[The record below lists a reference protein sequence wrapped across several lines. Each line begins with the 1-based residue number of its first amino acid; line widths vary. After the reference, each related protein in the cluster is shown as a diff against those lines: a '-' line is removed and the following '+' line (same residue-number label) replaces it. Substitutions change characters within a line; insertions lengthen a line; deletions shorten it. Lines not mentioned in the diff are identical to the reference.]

1 MHIQKKTIR
10 AIMEIATGILAIIV
24 IYFVIRHVSMRYS
37 HNVTSVTDTAE
48 VEKRTEFPE
57 ESINITLNGIQYKF
71 LHKVKTYLFL
81 GTDASGN
88 EEGVGDAVAEC
99 GIDRKDL
106 FITTKVWISNAGEE
120 KAYKSILDSL
130 KKLRTDYIDLLL
142 IHQAYG
148 DYYGTWRAMER
159 A

>member
-57 ESINITLNGIQYKF
+57 ESINITINGTQYKF
-71 LHKVKTYLFL
+71 LHNVKTYLFL

-88 EEGVGDAVAEC
+88 EEGVGDDYQGTMAVPMQAQICSFVRRTGTE
-99 GIDRKDL
+99 R
-106 FITTKVWISNAGEE
+106 TKRQVARIR
-120 KAYKSILDSL
+120 SIPF
-130 KKLRTDYIDLLL
+130 
-142 IHQAYG
+142 QNF
-148 DYYGTWRAMER
+148 
-159 A
+159 